1 MANNQFQSRKPFFEP
16 IKIIM
21 IGGHKR
27 SMRRLADR
35 CRIEGWKVENHSGE
49 TYGRN
54 GEELRSQ
61 IGRSDIV
68 AITTRV
74 NSHGGMFIANDLA
87 RRLGRTV
94 VVIRRDN
101 FEDLRAALIRCGAGK
116 PQKKDPS
123 WN

>member
-1 MANNQFQSRKPFFEP
+1 MASNPLQTQESYPRP

-21 IGGHKR
+21 VGGHKR

-35 CRIEGWKVENHSGE
+35 CRQEGWRVENHSGE
-49 TYGRN
+49 TYGRC

-74 NSHGGMFIANDLA
+74 NSHGGMFIAKALA
-87 RRLGRTV
+87 RRLGRTFI
-94 VVIRRDN
+94 VIRRDN
-101 FEDLRAALIRCGAGK
+101 FEELKAAVVDTERR
-116 PQKKDPS
+116 S
-123 WN
+123 